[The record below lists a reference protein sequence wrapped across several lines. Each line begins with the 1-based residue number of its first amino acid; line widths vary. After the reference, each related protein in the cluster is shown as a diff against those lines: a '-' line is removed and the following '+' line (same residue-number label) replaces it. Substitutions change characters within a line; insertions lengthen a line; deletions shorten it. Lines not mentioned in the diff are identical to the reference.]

1 MYGRVSVLGRAH
13 ALPCSGVFSCSVC
26 LLAWYVLLVFVLLKD
41 SLLWSSQ
48 PASGR
53 GHLLSNAR
61 HHSSILAAA
70 KNASRNA
77 RSVDPPTVVVAYE
90 YMSCSFVVW
99 SRSYLTYACG
109 STSCRTVEIL
119 LDSFPL
125 LFRSLLSSFVRSL
138 DIIHPAEAPADARHP
153 RQVLQVDGR

>member
-13 ALPCSGVFSCSVC
+13 ALPCSDVFTCSVC
-26 LLAWYVLLVFVLLKD
+26 LLTWYVLLVFVLLKD
-41 SLLWSSQ
+41 SLLWTSQ
-48 PASGR
+48 AASGR

-90 YMSCSFVVW
+90 HMSCSSVVW
-99 SRSYLTYACG
+99 SRSCLTYACG
-109 STSCRTVEIL
+109 STSCRTVETT
-119 LDSFPL
+119 FCWTP
-125 LFRSLLSSFVRSL
+125 SLCSSAHFDFGVRS
-138 DIIHPAEAPADARHP
+138 AGGESGGGS
-153 RQVLQVDGR
+153 RQ